1 MNNDLKIDADMLSY
15 LINILEIRYYKLVY
29 KKQKAEVLKEKEY
42 NYDIEI
48 ENIIEILAKL
58 RYLHEQQERI

>member
-48 ENIIEILAKL
+48 ENIIEILSKL